1 MTKNNNSHV
10 STGSNR
16 TPGSAEGERDSEP
29 NEIADEE
36 IVGRSDEEDD
46 EFDDDED
53 SEEEEAD
60 DEA

>member
-16 TPGSAEGERDSEP
+16 TPGSAEGERDSGQ

-36 IVGRSDEEDD
+36 IVGRSDEDDD